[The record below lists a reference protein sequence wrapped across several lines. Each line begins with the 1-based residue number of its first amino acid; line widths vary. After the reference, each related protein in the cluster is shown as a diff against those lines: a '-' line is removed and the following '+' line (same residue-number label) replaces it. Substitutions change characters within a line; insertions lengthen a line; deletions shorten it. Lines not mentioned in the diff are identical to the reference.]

1 MDELTPTHKK
11 DNKYQNDNNYYL
23 DLLGTPLELN
33 KLNNTEIMQDP
44 NEKKKYKTITH
55 LKIANRITNN
65 NLNQITQN
73 LFNYQ
78 NEFLNENEY
87 NKNEEKKNRT
97 DVKLKNFNHI
107 KDKKNNTEE
116 LKPKKDNILI
126 DEENKKKQKQSD
138 DDSEN
143 LSELA
148 ADLLSMS
155 DGTDIKLMRQ
165 GPINKNDF
173 IGESKEFYNIN
184 KNKDNKFKNIN
195 GNIINIEVPKLQT
208 KIYASPLE
216 KLKIKNME
224 PLNNAKN
231 LKKNNYNIYNN
242 LFEFKLDDPH
252 NQNLTQT
259 IDIRGYPSNMKNHI
273 YSNSSINKINNKQFN
288 NNNSIINKLVM
299 HSQMFNKK
307 NYINNNDNFNK
318 TTLNQYT
325 NDLMAFKEENDR
337 IKRNL
342 NNTHSIGKKNIYL
355 NNFGK
360 NIKINNSKSHRN
372 KTKNSF
378 VKQINSFSI

>member
-1 MDELTPTHKK
+1 
-11 DNKYQNDNNYYL
+11 
-23 DLLGTPLELN
+23 
-33 KLNNTEIMQDP
+33 
-44 NEKKKYKTITH
+44 
-55 LKIANRITNN
+55 
-65 NLNQITQN
+65 
-73 LFNYQ
+73 
-78 NEFLNENEY
+78 
-87 NKNEEKKNRT
+87 
-97 DVKLKNFNHI
+97 
-107 KDKKNNTEE
+107 
-116 LKPKKDNILI
+116 
-126 DEENKKKQKQSD
+126 
-138 DDSEN
+138 
-143 LSELA
+143 
-148 ADLLSMS
+148 MS